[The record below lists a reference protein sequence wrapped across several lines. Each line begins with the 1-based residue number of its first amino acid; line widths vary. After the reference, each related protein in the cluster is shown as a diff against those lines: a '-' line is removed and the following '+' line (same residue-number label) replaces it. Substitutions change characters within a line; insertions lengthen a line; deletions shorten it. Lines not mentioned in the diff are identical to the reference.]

1 MSDAPLVPSALLDAI
16 NRAIA
21 VKVRKIARAIVNDRT
36 SRALSRD
43 GRVMLDRQDAV
54 SGIGS
59 PSHGFTGHDQGAEP
73 PLGKPDA
80 DGESLHSLADG
91 TRYWAPDAAAT
102 ADAANEPGLY
112 LAACHRNSDGRLRVL
127 TSADGLTFAE
137 VPQAA
142 VYDPPSSASLRD
154 PSILR
159 HRGRWWICHTVAT
172 GHFDVIV
179 SDDLINWS
187 RVGAVSSPVAD
198 ASGNAWAPQWFVDD
212 DGSVHVL
219 VSLAVDTDSQHNH
232 IFETH
237 PTTDSLSS
245 SWSTPVQISGSGL
258 PAAMIDAWAIK
269 RDGIYYLWYK
279 NEVTGQKHIEYASA
293 TALTGPYT
301 VVGAGDWAG
310 WGSGLE
316 GMSLVHL
323 GGTRWRVYMDK
334 YTDLGIYHSES
345 DDDWATWSTKAL
357 IATPWTIAHPDVHLA
372 SDTAELRALLNVEGM
387 TPKAHTHPHTDVTDW
402 TEAVQDTVG
411 ALIIDSADLDF
422 TYDDAG
428 NTETAVL
435 KTTGVAAG
443 SYTNAG
449 ITVDSKGR
457 LTAASSGSSPAGSA
471 WSVLTTGDGTSPALI
486 WTDGGD
492 VIMME
497 QLR

>member
-1 MSDAPLVPSALLDAI
+1 MMDASERAARRRTLRRIFRAMHAAAD
-16 NRAIA
+16 RAIRNFA
-21 VKVRKIARAIVNDRT
+21 PGGKVPTQAGGTGT
-36 SRALSRD
+36 S
-43 GRVMLDRQDAV
+43 
-54 SGIGS
+54 
-59 PSHGFTGHDQGAEP
+59 QGAQP
-73 PLGKPDA
+73 PLPTPVG
-80 DGESLHSLADG
+80 DGLTLHGDTDG
-91 TRYWAPDAAAT
+91 AVYWGSDLVGGNAEG
-102 ADAANEPGLY
+102 AANEPGLY
-112 LAACHRNSDGRLRVL
+112 LAVCHRNSDGRLRVL
-127 TSADGLTFAE
+127 TSSDGLTFAE
-137 VPQAA
+137 VAQSA

-159 HRGRWWICHTVAT
+159 YRGRWWICHTVAT

-179 SDDLINWS
+179 SDDLVNWS
-187 RVGAVSSPVAD
+187 RVGGVSSPVAD

-237 PTTDSLSS
+237 PTTDSLSG

-258 PAAMIDAWAIK
+258 PTAMIDAWAIS
-269 RDGIYYLWYK
+269 RDGVYYLWYK

-293 TALTGPYT
+293 AALTGPYT

-310 WGSGLE
+310 WGGGLE

-334 YTDLGIYHSES
+334 YTDLGIYYSES

-357 IATPWTIAHPDVHLA
+357 ITTPWTIAHPDVHLVN
-372 SDTAELRALLNVEGM
+372 DTAELRALLNVEGV

-402 TEAVQDTVG
+402 TEAVQDVVG

-443 SYTNAG
+443 SYTNAS

-457 LTAASSGSSPAGSA
+457 LTAASSGTGSGETFGVVFTA
-471 WSVLTTGDGTSPALI
+471 DGDVALKGDGTIA
-486 WTDGGD
+486 TK
-492 VIMME
+492 
-497 QLR
+497 RY